1 MVATAQFS
9 TVLHEVH
16 SGLQSIFGNELEQLL
31 LYGSYA
37 RGEQDSES
45 DIDLLA
51 LVNMPQEQLAGYRRA
66 VNHLSSEID
75 LRHNVFLSIMLQ
87 DTETFARYSG
97 ILPFFQNVA
106 REGIPIG

>member
-51 LVNMPQEQLAGYRRA
+51 LVNMPKERLAGYRRA
-66 VNHLSSEID
+66 VNHPYL
-75 LRHNVFLSIMLQ
+75 LQ
-87 DTETFARYSG
+87 ENRRRSLDNWRRRCGKKRISR
-97 ILPFFQNVA
+97 NN
-106 REGIPIG
+106 